1 MMATVAILFTFDPA
15 KDEANRRAHGLPL
28 AIGAVVIESAL
39 GEVEDG
45 RMDYGETRLKAYAFV
60 AGRLLACVYTLRGEV
75 HRIISV
81 YPVTGREARIWQTLI

>member
-39 GEVEDG
+39 GEVAG
-45 RMDYGETRLKAYAFV
+45 CSPASTRCAARCT
-60 AGRLLACVYTLRGEV
+60 ASSACTR
-75 HRIISV
+75 
-81 YPVTGREARIWQTLI
+81 